1 MTALRRS
8 VFRWRRLA
16 GLALLVLAT
25 GATSVQ
31 AAEALVLAVS
41 RGPVSLPVYVAQ
53 AKGYFEAAGVTV
65 HLSDCSS
72 GRRCL
77 ELMMQGQAQVA
88 TAAELAVTLAS
99 FKRNDLAIIG
109 TTSTSSHQIKL
120 VARGSSGVRGPA
132 DLQGR
137 RVAYVA
143 GSSSQYFL
151 DTWVTFHG
159 IDPKDMTRLPIEPDR
174 MVEAL
179 QERRVEALAIWEPH
193 ASKAIALLG
202 ADAVVLPNPRVYTQ
216 HFNLVTDRLQLQGR
230 GAEMAALLQ
239 ALLKAERFIAERPVE
254 AAALLQVRL
263 QIDAAAAA
271 AQLKEH
277 DFRIRLDQSLI
288 STMEEQARWA
298 VREKLVEARQR
309 PASLLHAIEPAL
321 LRRASPRA
329 VSLVQ

>member
-1 MTALRRS
+1 MTAARRT
-8 VFRWRRLA
+8 VLRWRTLA
-16 GLALLVLAT
+16 GLALLAL
-25 GATSVQ
+25 ATSVQ

-53 AKGYFEAAGVTV
+53 AKGYFEGAGLTV
-65 HLSDCSS
+65 RVSDCSS
-72 GRRCL
+72 GRHCL

-99 FKRNDLAIIG
+99 FKRQDLAIIG

-120 VARGSSGVRGPA
+120 VARGSSGVQRPA
-132 DLQGR
+132 DLKGR

-143 GSSSQYFL
+143 ASSSQYFL
-151 DTWVTFHG
+151 DTWGTFHG
-159 IDPKDMTRLPIEPDR
+159 IDPKDMTRLPLEPDR

-179 QERRVEALAIWEPH
+179 KERRVDALAVWEPH
-193 ASKAIALLG
+193 ASNAIEVLG

-216 HFNLVTDRLQLQGR
+216 HFNVVTDRVQLQGR
-230 GAEMAALLQ
+230 GAEMTALLQ
-239 ALLKAERFIAERPVE
+239 ALLKAERFIAERPAE
-254 AAALLQVRL
+254 AAALLQARL

-277 DFRIRLDQSLI
+277 DYRIRLDQSLI

-298 VREKLVEARQR
+298 IREKLVDARQR
-309 PASLLHAIEPAL
+309 PASLLQAIEPSL

>member
-1 MTALRRS
+1 MTAARRT
-8 VFRWRRLA
+8 VLRWRTLA
-16 GLALLVLAT
+16 GLALLAL
-25 GATSVQ
+25 ATSVQ

-53 AKGYFEAAGVTV
+53 AKGYFEGAGLTV
-65 HLSDCSS
+65 RVSDCSS
-72 GRRCL
+72 GRHCL

-99 FKRNDLAIIG
+99 FNRQDLAIIG

-120 VARGSSGVRGPA
+120 VARGSSGVQRPA
-132 DLQGR
+132 DLKGR

-143 GSSSQYFL
+143 ASSSQYFL
-151 DTWVTFHG
+151 DTWGTFHG
-159 IDPKDMTRLPIEPDR
+159 IDPKDMTRLPLEPDR

-179 QERRVEALAIWEPH
+179 KERRVDALAVWEPH
-193 ASKAIALLG
+193 ASNAIEVLG

-216 HFNLVTDRLQLQGR
+216 HFNVVTDRVQLQGR
-230 GAEMAALLQ
+230 GAEMTALLQ
-239 ALLKAERFIAERPVE
+239 ALLKAERFIAERPAE
-254 AAALLQVRL
+254 AAALLQARL

-277 DFRIRLDQSLI
+277 DYRIRLDQSLI

-298 VREKLVEARQR
+298 IREKLVDARQR
-309 PASLLHAIEPAL
+309 PASLLQAIEPSL

>member
-1 MTALRRS
+1 MTAARRT
-8 VFRWRRLA
+8 VLRWRTLA
-16 GLALLVLAT
+16 GLALLAL
-25 GATSVQ
+25 ATSVQ

-53 AKGYFEAAGVTV
+53 AKGYFEGAGLTV
-65 HLSDCSS
+65 RVSDCSS
-72 GRRCL
+72 GRHCL

-99 FKRNDLAIIG
+99 FKRQDLAIIG

-120 VARGSSGVRGPA
+120 VARSSSGIHRPA
-132 DLQGR
+132 DLKGR

-143 GSSSQYFL
+143 ASSSQYFL
-151 DTWVTFHG
+151 DTWGTFHG
-159 IDPKDMTRLPIEPDR
+159 IDPKDMTRLPLEPDR

-179 QERRVEALAIWEPH
+179 KERRVDALAVWEPH
-193 ASKAIALLG
+193 ASNAIEVLG

-216 HFNLVTDRLQLQGR
+216 HFNVVTDRVQLQGR
-230 GAEMAALLQ
+230 GAEMTALLQ
-239 ALLKAERFIAERPVE
+239 ALLKAERFIAERPAE
-254 AAALLQVRL
+254 AAALLQARL

-277 DFRIRLDQSLI
+277 DYRIRLDQSLI

-298 VREKLVEARQR
+298 IREKLVDARQR
-309 PASLLHAIEPAL
+309 PASLLQAIEPSL

>member
-1 MTALRRS
+1 MTAAWRTVL
-8 VFRWRRLA
+8 RWRTLA
-16 GLALLVLAT
+16 GLALLAL
-25 GATSVQ
+25 ATSVQ

-53 AKGYFEAAGVTV
+53 AKGYFESAGLTV
-65 HLSDCSS
+65 RVSDCSS
-72 GRRCL
+72 GRHCL

-99 FKRNDLAIIG
+99 FKRHDLAIIG

-120 VARGSSGVRGPA
+120 VARGSSGVQRPA
-132 DLQGR
+132 DLKGR

-143 GSSSQYFL
+143 ASSSQYFL

-159 IDPKDMTRLPIEPDR
+159 IDPKDMTRLPLEPDR

-179 QERRVEALAIWEPH
+179 KERSVDALAVWEPH
-193 ASKAIALLG
+193 ASNAIEVLG

-216 HFNLVTDRLQLQGR
+216 HFNVVTDRVQLQGR
-230 GAEMAALLQ
+230 GAEMTALLQ
-239 ALLKAERFIAERPVE
+239 ALLKAERFIAERPTE
-254 AAALLQVRL
+254 AAALLQARL

-277 DFRIRLDQSLI
+277 DYRMRLDQSLI

-298 VREKLVEARQR
+298 IREKLVDARQR
-309 PASLLHAIEPAL
+309 PASLLHAIEPSL